1 MNIKMNKIILTIA
14 LLITT
19 GTANANKA
27 LDNSSHFVD
36 LKLGSTSVAENSA
49 IDVNEHNYSL
59 AVERTHILA
68 TLSDNHSIYF
78 GVKSG
83 LELHKNSFYRFSNSS
98 VILNLTTY
106 SAHVAPVLYFSPAE
120 SIKLFTTLG
129 ISYNL
134 LRTESEEGILPMEVK
149 GSGFGYIASLGGKY
163 SISDNFDIGIQ
174 YQVNTAKLKYDEL
187 IKDINYQERKRI
199 SDDYT
204 FSSLYISFGYKF

>member
-1 MNIKMNKIILTIA
+1 MNKIILTIA

-106 SAHVAPVLYFSPAE
+106 
-120 SIKLFTTLG
+120 
-129 ISYNL
+129 YNI
-134 LRTESEEGILPMEVK
+134 LRTESEEGIFPMEVK

>member
-1 MNIKMNKIILTIA
+1 LYRTRCYTN
-14 LLITT
+14 
-19 GTANANKA
+19 TANANKT
-27 LDNSSHFVD
+27 LDDSSHFVD
-36 LKLGSTSVAENSA
+36 LKLGLTSIAENSS
-49 IDVNEHNYSL
+49 VNASEHNYSF

-68 TLSDNHSIYF
+68 TLSDNHSVYF

-98 VILNLTTY
+98 VILDLTTY
-106 SAHVAPVLYFSPAE
+106 SANVAPVLYFSPTE
-120 SIKLFTTLG
+120 RIKLFTSLG
-129 ISYNL
+129 VSYNI
-134 LRTESEEGILPMEVK
+134 LRTESEKGILPMEVK

-163 SISDNFDIGIQ
+163 SISDNFDVGIQ

-187 IKDINYQERKRI
+187 IKDINYQERKKI